1 MTVMF
6 VFWWAVVYSLACC
19 GVLLCMVVSAG
30 VVCVLPCS
38 VVGVCVACCGV
49 GVLRCVVVSCCV
61 SLRCEVICRLL
72 WRSEI
77 FVECAADESILNLLA
92 HVFRGRCFLIFSTT
106 TNVTNYTAIT
116 LSP

>member
-6 VFWWAVVYSLACC
+6 VLWWAVAYSLACC
-19 GVLLCMVVSAG
+19 GVLLWCLLLLSVTCRVLWY
-30 VVCVLPCS
+30 VCVWRA
-38 VVGVCVACCGV
+38 VVWVSCGALWSLV
-49 GVLRCVVVSCCV
+49 VFRCV
-61 SLRCEVICRLL
+61 CEVICRLL

-92 HVFRGRCFLIFSTT
+92 DIFRGRCFLIFSTT
-106 TNVTNYTAIT
+106 RNGTNYTAMT